1 MHFRVGDLIMVIT
14 FKLVCLFKKGT
25 FQVTGQVRQTTK
37 NFLVNAKS
45 VCIWKNNLLVMTT
58 TNISNLFILKLL
70 IKVEKLEN

>member
-1 MHFRVGDLIMVIT
+1 M
-14 FKLVCLFKKGT
+14 KGT

-70 IKVEKLEN
+70 IKVEKLEKKIQ